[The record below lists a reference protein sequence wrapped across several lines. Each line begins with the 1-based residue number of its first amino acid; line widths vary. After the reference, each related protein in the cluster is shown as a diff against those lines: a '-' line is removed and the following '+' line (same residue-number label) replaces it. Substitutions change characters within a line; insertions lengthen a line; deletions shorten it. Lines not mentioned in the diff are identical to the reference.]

1 MKTNSTEPSGNGE
14 KKGFDPSKYKITK
27 RGLEIPSGEAL
38 RKELRDF
45 PTYDDILR
53 EHNEYFGFDKKAEE
67 IKKEQDGKA

>member
-1 MKTNSTEPSGNGE
+1 MKTNSTEPSENGK

-27 RGLEIPSGEAL
+27 RVLEIPSGEAL

-53 EHNEYFGFDKKAEE
+53 EHNEYFGFDKLTDKM
-67 IKKEQDGKA
+67 KKEQDGKI

>member
-1 MKTNSTEPSGNGE
+1 MKTNSTEPSENGK

-45 PTYDDILR
+45 PTYDDILK
-53 EHNEYFGFDKKAEE
+53 EHNEYFKLDELAKKLNNN
-67 IKKEQDGKA
+67 KL